1 MSIIIEALKKTQTDF
16 KKKETRAAVL
26 APVSW
31 PSLGLPQEPV
41 FPTARKSDPPASS
54 VPDKAALKPRSK
66 NWYAVVLLEICA
78 FGIIAAILFIFQPR
92 LFLQLS
98 PPAAPPSSAAVKPLP
113 SPPTAPSA
121 PSVTTPRKI
130 KIPSLPSPAK
140 ESLILNGIMMVGEK
154 KVALINDEPHEVGDY
169 VDGKKITAITL
180 ERVELL
186 DGKETEILSV
196 RPAKRR

>member
-54 VPDKAALKPRSK
+54 VPAKAALKPRSK
-66 NWYAVVLLEICA
+66 NWHAVVLLEICA

-98 PPAAPPSSAAVKPLP
+98 PAAAPPSSTAVKPLP
-113 SPPTAPSA
+113 SSPAAPA
-121 PSVTTPRKI
+121 PSVATPRKT
-130 KIPSLPSPAK
+130 KTPPLPSAVR
-140 ESLILNGIMMVGEK
+140 ESLVLNGIMMVGEK

-169 VDGKKITAITL
+169 VDGKKITAIML
-180 ERVELL
+180 ERVELW